1 MDSRHCFEI
10 RKYNH
15 LNYAQPIP
23 MSGPVLGETRA
34 SRELK
39 ELQQK
44 QPLGKEELDAGWVYE
59 LNAVECPK
67 MPRVRSSGKRR

>member
-1 MDSRHCFEI
+1 MHNPSQC
-10 RKYNH
+10 
-15 LNYAQPIP
+15 P
-23 MSGPVLGETRA
+23 GPLFGETRA

>member
-1 MDSRHCFEI
+1 
-10 RKYNH
+10 
-15 LNYAQPIP
+15 
-23 MSGPVLGETRA
+23 MSGPVFGETRA